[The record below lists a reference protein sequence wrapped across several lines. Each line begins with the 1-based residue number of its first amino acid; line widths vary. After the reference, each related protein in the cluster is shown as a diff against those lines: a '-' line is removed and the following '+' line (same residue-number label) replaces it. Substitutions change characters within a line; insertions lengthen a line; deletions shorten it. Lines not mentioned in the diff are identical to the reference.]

1 MHQPTPATPGGRTGS
16 LSTYRLELAEQR
28 ALSIRL
34 HCQPASPGESPR
46 IVAVHCLPQQASRF
60 NSFEAAAAVHARY
73 LPHTPVE
80 IVRVDA

>member
-1 MHQPTPATPGGRTGS
+1 MTVSPIKSPMLSAP
-16 LSTYRLELAEQR
+16 STYRLQLAEQR

-46 IVAVHCLPQQASRF
+46 ILAVPCLPEHASRF
-60 NSFEAAAAVHARY
+60 TTYEAAAVVHARY